1 MVSAPPGETS
11 AGNSGRW
18 RRTSSSRR
26 NAPRAASTSTAAAMK
41 VFDTETMWNRV
52 RGPMGTRCARLAN
65 PDVAPRDDVGAAGHR
80 HRDAGLAVALRGEA
94 FDALE
99 EAVGAQGGHRG
110 PILPPPRAPSYAS
123 RGMTSLG
130 ADAGR
135 DRRAG
140 GLGAIARR
148 LAGGWVAPPRT
159 PTGRLVPIDREDLGV
174 PVGRFSASLGPRARK
189 LTWP

>member
-52 RGPMGTRCARLAN
+52 RGADGHPVREARQSH
-65 PDVAPRDDVGAAGHR
+65 VAPRDDVGAAGHR
-80 HRDAGLAVALRGEA
+80 HRDAGLVVALRGEA

-99 EAVGAQGGHRG
+99 EAVGARGGHRG
-110 PILPPPRAPSYAS
+110 TILPPPRAPSYAS
-123 RGMTSLG
+123 LVSLP
-130 ADAGR
+130 
-135 DRRAG
+135 DRR
-140 GLGAIARR
+140 LECDRRRCPARLRPVIPR
-148 LAGGWVAPPRT
+148 LAAGLRSDSASPNR
-159 PTGRLVPIDREDLGV
+159 TGR
-174 PVGRFSASLGPRARK
+174 SSSTPR
-189 LTWP
+189 